1 MGKFVDCNFSNTDL
15 SDVSISNS
23 TFSNV
28 NFLNV
33 IGLKLDQKVTFEKAC
48 LISDDTYKNN
58 SGFFRQLKINNHFKL
73 VVHETI
79 DLPREFKEIFKK
91 ESIDFSNFSPN
102 WPHDSSKWQSDSL
115 WTKSDDSKHKVCFLK
130 PDQVLAQFIT
140 YFTHLTSDSFSY
152 AACKLEDARLKKA
165 LSEGRLREF
174 CVKEL
179 FGSGPPSHKGRP
191 GSIVIKKVI

>member
-1 MGKFVDCNFSNTDL
+1 MGKFVDCIFANADL

-33 IGLKLDQKVTFEKAC
+33 IGLKLDQTVTFEKAC

-79 DLPREFKEIFKK
+79 DLPREFQEIFKN
-91 ESIDFSNFSPN
+91 ESIDLSNFSPN
-102 WPHDSSKWQSDSL
+102 WPHDSSEWQSDSL
-115 WTKSDDSKHKVCFLK
+115 WANSDDSKNKVCFLK
-130 PDQVLAQFIT
+130 HDHVLAQFLT
-140 YFTHLTSDSFSY
+140 YFTHLTSDSVSY

-174 CVKEL
+174 CVQEL
-179 FGSGPPSHKGRP
+179 FGSGLLSNKERP